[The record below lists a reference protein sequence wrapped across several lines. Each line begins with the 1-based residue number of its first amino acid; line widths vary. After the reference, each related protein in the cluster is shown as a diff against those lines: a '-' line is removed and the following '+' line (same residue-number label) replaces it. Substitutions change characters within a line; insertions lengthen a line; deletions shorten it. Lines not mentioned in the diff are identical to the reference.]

1 MVKKISS
8 QRRRYPETGTL
19 VPGLRPLSVC
29 GFRICRNII

>member
-1 MVKKISS
+1 MTKKISS
-8 QRRRYPETGTL
+8 QQQRHPETGAL